1 MSCERGIGKNRTQ
14 KTGNVFGKE
23 TGNWISGKTRSSER
37 KTRRHWKSS
46 TDCNEKGRHG
56 IVGLEGVET
65 MWCHVMSCDVMSR
78 QCDVMLRQCDVEIMW
93 CHIVRSR
100 QCDVMLRQCDVMWCH
115 VMLRYCGGKA
125 GCFHVMSLQCDVI
138 AWGRDNVMSCCN
150 NVMSCDVVMWCR
162 YNVMSCREVTTMWCC
177 NIVVDKLEVALWT
190 CSFSGDLWCWPWFR
204 PEFSEKKLKNGG
216 GGENQKMLTIIILF

>member
-1 MSCERGIGKNRTQ
+1 MSCWD
-14 KTGNVFGKE
+14 NVMSCDVM
-23 TGNWISGKTRSSER
+23 WCCDIVV
-37 KTRRHWKSS
+37 
-46 TDCNEKGRHG
+46 EKLDVFMWCPYNVMSLPEVATMWCH
-56 IVGLEGVET
+56 VVT
-65 MWCHVMSCDVMSR
+65 MWCHVMSK
-78 QCDVMLRQCDVEIMW
+78 QC
-93 CHIVRSR
+93 
-100 QCDVMLRQCDVMWCH
+100 
-115 VMLRYCGGKA
+115 
-125 GCFHVMSLQCDVI
+125 
-138 AWGRDNVMSCCN
+138 NVMSCCN